1 MKKVNKS
8 SPDTQSVR
16 RKTRNDIILIAAL
29 LTLIL
34 LSALAVLL
42 FRTEGDTVI
51 VSVDGNNYGE
61 YPLNT
66 DAEIEIKNV
75 DGYNVLV
82 IKDGEAYVRD
92 ASCPDG
98 ICSSHRPIRFNG
110 QSIICLPNK
119 VVIEIRSQD
128 QKQPD
133 IIA

>member
-8 SPDTQSVR
+8 SPDTQGVR
-16 RKTRNDIILIAAL
+16 RTTRNDIILIAAL

-66 DAEIEIKNV
+66 DAEIEIKNG

-98 ICSSHRPIRFNG
+98 ICSSHRPIRYNG
-110 QSIICLPNK
+110 QSIVCLPNK